1 MDLDSSSSSSSS
13 NSSSDN
19 DSGDK
24 ISANDTTSKSSAPSL
39 PSRRGPSAVSTMQ
52 RQRPRLHVAVAAV
65 KRVASQGEYTPEDY
79 SVCLIREGQNGRWHF
94 PTNIVKAG
102 ENPEELALATLKRQ
116 TGFDVSE
123 AYSVSVQAKPN
134 LKQHDILLFYVIPV
148 PVEDDPLGPPSVETK
163 FINLEDAV
171 ENRDNDYAMLYP
183 HRDLLYAVDTWLNE
197 RHVIPFVNVDLLFL
211 CSDEGEGRGGL
222 VKAIVEN
229 PLSEANFHPI
239 ENQLLMGLNN
249 PMFTAPKAVQ
259 ERVSAAFP
267 DN

>member
-1 MDLDSSSSSSSS
+1 MRKERLREPRSS
-13 NSSSDN
+13 N
-19 DSGDK
+19 
-24 ISANDTTSKSSAPSL
+24 L
-39 PSRRGPSAVSTMQ
+39 P
-52 RQRPRLHVAVAAV
+52 L
-65 KRVASQGEYTPEDY
+65 
-79 SVCLIREGQNGRWHF
+79 
-94 PTNIVKAG
+94 
-102 ENPEELALATLKRQ
+102 
-116 TGFDVSE
+116 
-123 AYSVSVQAKPN
+123 
-134 LKQHDILLFYVIPV
+134 
-148 PVEDDPLGPPSVETK
+148 DDPLGPPSVETK

-183 HRDLLYAVDTWLNE
+183 HRYERANVAFTFYCTLCRDLLYAVDTWLNE